1 MITATSNAEAH
12 QRAVRCRPLAFY
24 IGRLEA
30 FHAVLG
36 LVAPGQPRFG
46 EVKLRV
52 EDPPDHWE
60 AALYA
65 AYRRLGSALSRLTME
80 QREILRGATMDL
92 SRNPPTHTIVPDPA
106 DPEYQLARS
115 MAYRQIIAA
124 LDVRQVASSWLM

>member
-1 MITATSNAEAH
+1 MFPASSPVGARGASGH
-12 QRAVRCRPLAFY
+12 FRPLAFY

-46 EVKLRV
+46 EIRLKIDDSP
-52 EDPPDHWE
+52 EHWE

-80 QREILRGATMDL
+80 QRELLRGATMDM
-92 SRNPPTHTIVPDPA
+92 SRNPPTHTIVPDPH

-124 LDVRQVASSWLM
+124 LDVREVSSSWLM